1 MANSNVLYYEPNWTQ
16 ALMTDDG
23 EQIVEIAPPLEDYC
37 IVVDLEVEVPSRPI
51 EGQVKSD
58 SSTILLRYASKKGG
72 KGSVSF
78 MEGKKDGN
86 ESYLSTDAMEYGTFT
101 DIEQIS
107 GTTTNEMFGINSI
120 NIEYNNYSVPVV
132 TIEFT
137 DIRGMSLFAVEEFRH
152 NKAQNGVQFVAN
164 SDITG
169 SFFKSFFTFPYPKF
183 KLTVKGFYGQP
194 VAYDLYCS
202 DFRANFNANTGNFG
216 ATAKFIGYSFSIMN
230 DLSLTSLLASPYSEY
245 YGEKYWE
252 SKISNGTFALDNLTP
267 MPKLIELI
275 EKIDSINSLLNKTKE
290 NDELKSLQDKLNLLN
305 GIIDKCSLYANAV
318 YNNIKTNKFSLT
330 SADGLV
336 LIVSGDYSNEQT
348 ILFNREAQNLYND
361 IVKKISE
368 YDDKWLSYMTSY
380 EENVLGNVFCAEN
393 IDNSTKSYYYS
404 NLSDEEIRNVQS
416 YKFVHEFDWS
426 TLASKIQKEVTSVSS
441 KITDKEKDIAREI
454 KESIYATLGFHPSVE
469 NITNI
474 ILAHVDTFLHELYHC
489 AQSVSS
495 YAKTN
500 RQVNGYRTEKDIT
513 TYGADSSIMYA
524 FPEVVEKYE
533 RNGVK
538 QTEKSWVGKF
548 DTEAPETKLVES
560 LLKATKRI
568 ESILTKSE
576 ENADAEIIKGD
587 NEIICEDELNKGTVI
602 PITPFDIL
610 GYSEPY
616 LGTDIS
622 KIDSLCAN
630 IFLRAYTIIMSKD
643 ISKHM
648 KDIGKLDSLSFYKNI
663 PLNELNDEFVTL
675 VSPNGTMTPINV
687 INLLKH
693 QNVYT
698 NPLYSEG
705 DKMIWEQGAS
715 HNYNEPYLYQPTK
728 YCNTKFFTKDFKQM
742 LQVCPLKGIDWSEFN
757 PKLADL
763 KDKHVIT
770 NKFNENLFKIDKDW
784 EKYDFLSQTQELT
797 RISSIDK
804 ENNTLFDITKYSS
817 FFKEVIE
824 KGNFHMKSST
834 KRENS
839 TKIND
844 IAIEISNVIKG
855 YPSFT
860 LTSFNGY
867 IGGNVSNEVSLFAQD
882 EFYKVK
888 TNEGKAL
895 LFLNSFFWDIRDFM
909 NEFKKGHFN
918 YMPYYYVLT
927 IGGYLKRAV
936 NKGELTGHQVMF
948 GTEDLEGELK
958 NINAK
963 PSEFLDSRG
972 FFFWQDNLENKLLDL
987 SDGIKN
993 MLITQFENW
1002 ANSDFQTILSQFS
1015 LKISEDNDIESLIN
1029 SHSSYSSYE
1038 EYDHG
1043 FLGLKSNYRLI
1054 NKESAVEKIVVDLF
1068 KPCVVLRGTDYY
1080 MADDVVTPLTESQ
1093 LTSYIGGFIEGLREN
1108 MPETIKENG
1117 TQESTQA
1124 EIDEFK
1130 TIKEVKVSLYSYLKR
1145 IWDKWLA
1152 GSGEES
1158 NGKILWEYTKFKDRW
1173 HYIDSYYNKIGT
1185 EASINVLDFKRDI
1198 KNAYQQAGYSALSLM
1213 SSTYGH
1219 SGFNLMCTQSFMSMV
1234 TDEKMKDIFKAIPY
1248 KDIDFS
1254 DVSSVPD
1261 FVVVYIYE
1269 PSSKLDLGDDQPSD
1283 SYMIGGDDVQLPEP
1297 IKTKTLMNGYK
1308 IPSFGVSVGKLY
1320 QSYFSNVSVGMESPQ
1335 VTEHAL
1341 QATFD
1346 IAEMAQNG
1354 KPYTVVGSDLF
1365 TVWSNNSYTCTV
1377 TMMGCAWVQPLMNF
1391 QLNNVPMFKGTYLI
1405 QKVSHNISQGQ
1416 MTTTFVGTRMANVST
1431 PIVKDGLIVSSNDQT
1446 GIQANRL
1453 LSNQGE
1459 YASISND
1466 CKYKYYNPLQQA
1478 SNAGMSQEEL
1488 NMTMF
1493 DYGLKYGGWKLSG
1506 EYLPSEDWQKSHSV
1520 LDFLA
1525 CIIVGEASVLD
1536 KLGQQQV
1543 CAVIFNRYKAS
1554 GNLVNVLYN
1563 NFQHETRRWSS
1574 WDGYSEKIKSKFKDL
1589 VEEIFINTPIVLVGS
1604 ETHVERQVP
1613 IWNYKQQS
1621 GEMTQS
1627 VSTTEHMVKSMNAY
1641 DTTLG
1646 YDTNYKNPRSEKNIG
1661 DNKEPLEPIPSD
1673 SYTWHGGEYLC
1684 QHDKKGTKMGHVLV
1698 STSIK
1703 GAKAGSEL
1711 WQTVNTTVDDNKN
1724 QKPSKFC
1731 HNLFES
1737 IKKTCDASTNI
1748 TLQNLQMKEGKKD
1761 NYNTMEITCAPS
1773 SGMAQIF
1780 DIVLNAYFEHVD
1792 ELYWVVKNS
1801 GEENPQYI
1809 QVKVG
1814 GSSHTKKIAIAQE
1827 DLSKTNGVSVIN
1839 QYEGLN
1845 KLFYTSLK
1853 KHYGEI
1859 DNENAALFS
1868 TECPN
1873 FTTLVNSSMTNEDGD
1888 IIDWKNTVNGY
1899 FNTTILSCENTYL
1912 SEKPHTIDNKNTSSI
1927 FTWTGNDNAA
1937 NYSSPTQIDSTNLDM
1952 DKVVNK
1958 LKADVLPS
1966 SVGQC
1971 AGYVRRAL
1979 QEGGL
1984 EIEGHQPN
1992 SACRYVAHLPYWGFD
2007 LVYQGTVGGNNSSYV
2022 PQKGDIAVIAGVTNE
2037 DEKRKHGHIHVYG
2050 GDGWYSDFKAQTPHV
2065 YANPKGRPF
2074 KIFRQRGK

>member
-1 MANSNVLYYEPNWTQ
+1 MANSNILYYEPNWTQ
-16 ALMTDDG
+16 ALMTDGG
-23 EQIVEIAPPLEDYC
+23 EQIVEVAPPLEDYC

-101 DIEQIS
+101 DIEHIS

-152 NKAQNGVQFVAN
+152 NKVQNGVQFAAN

-252 SKISNGTFALDNLTP
+252 SKIANGTFVLDNLAP

-275 EKIDSINSLLNKTKE
+275 ERVDSINALLSKTKE
-290 NDELKSLQDKLNLLN
+290 NDELKKLQERLNLLN
-305 GIIDKCSLYANAV
+305 SIIDKCSLYANTV
-318 YNNIKTNKFSLT
+318 YNNIKTEKHSHTT
-330 SADGLV
+330 SDELMLV
-336 LIVSGDYSNEQT
+336 VSGDYSDEQN
-348 ILFNREAQNLYND
+348 ILYNRECQNIYNEIIKALTD
-361 IVKKISE
+361 
-368 YDDKWLSYMTSY
+368 YDDRWISYLSSY
-380 EENVLGNVFCAEN
+380 EENILANVFNEGNADSLTN
-393 IDNSTKSYYYS
+393 SYYYS
-404 NLSDEEIRNVQS
+404 TLSDDEIKKISS
-416 YKFVHEFDWS
+416 YKFVHEFNWLR
-426 TLASKIQKEVTSVSS
+426 LADVLQKDIVRVSDE
-441 KITDKEKDIAREI
+441 ITKKEKEIAEEVEDTI
-454 KESIYATLGFHPSVE
+454 NSALGFHPSVQ

-474 ILAHVDTFLHELYHC
+474 ILAHVDTFLHELYYC
-489 AQSVSS
+489 ASSVSS

-500 RQVNGYRTEKDIT
+500 LAVNGYRTEKDIT
-513 TYGADSSIMYA
+513 VYGADSSIMYA

-533 RNGVK
+533 KGGVS
-538 QTEKSWVGKF
+538 QIEKTWVGKF
-548 DTEAPETKLVES
+548 DKEAPETKLVES

-568 ESILTKSE
+568 ESILTQS
-576 ENADAEIIKGD
+576 EIISED
-587 NEIICEDELNKGTVI
+587 YENEIIDDELNKGTTVA
-602 PITPFDIL
+602 ITPLDAL

-616 LGTDIS
+616 LGTDTS
-622 KIDSLCAN
+622 RVDELCAN
-630 IFLRAYTIIMSKD
+630 MFLRAYSIIMSKD
-643 ISKHM
+643 LENNLEK
-648 KDIGKLDSLSFYKNI
+648 IGELDSLTFFKNVPI
-663 PLNELNDEFVTL
+663 NKITREFASM
-675 VSPNGTMTPINV
+675 VSPNGTLTPINIV
-687 INLLKH
+687 NLLKH
-693 QNVYT
+693 QNAYA
-698 NPLYSEG
+698 NPLYTDGE
-705 DKMIWEQGAS
+705 KMIWEQGADK
-715 HNYNEPYLYQPTK
+715 NYNEDYLYK
-728 YCNTKFFTKDFKQM
+728 LLNNSCNTKFFTADFKKQIE
-742 LQVCPLKGIDWSEFN
+742 VCPLDGINWQEYN
-757 PKLADL
+757 PKLVDL
-763 KDKHVIT
+763 SSKHVIT
-770 NKFNENLFKIDKDW
+770 NKFSEHLFKIDTNW
-784 EKYDFLSQTQELT
+784 EKYDNFSRNQQLCGISKIDNENDMAFY
-797 RISSIDK
+797 ISS
-804 ENNTLFDITKYSS
+804 YST
-817 FFKEVIE
+817 FFKTVF
-824 KGNFHMKSST
+824 KNGNFCMQGGSEIKDTS
-834 KRENS
+834 
-839 TKIND
+839 
-844 IAIEISNVIKG
+844 IELPNAVKG

-867 IGGNVSNEVSLFAQD
+867 ENGSISKNISLFAQK
-882 EFYKVK
+882 EFYDVP
-888 TNEGKAL
+888 TDEGKAL
-895 LFLNSFFWDIRDFM
+895 LFLNSFYWDIRDFM
-909 NEFKKGHFN
+909 NEFRKGHFN

-927 IGGYLKRAV
+927 IGGYLKRARTYG
-936 NKGELTGHQVMF
+936 NKTGHQLMF
-948 GTEDLEGELK
+948 GKQPLHGDLERLNE
-958 NINAK
+958 K
-963 PSEFLDSRG
+963 PSEFLDNRG
-972 FFFWQDNLENKLLDL
+972 FFYWQDNVKSKILGLN
-987 SDGIKN
+987 SDVQDIFIKE
-993 MLITQFENW
+993 FENW
-1002 ANSDFQTILSQFS
+1002 VKDGFKTILSRFS
-1015 LKISEDNDIESLIN
+1015 LALNDNTNIEELVKKSKIYSGSVKYNYGFRDKKY
-1029 SHSSYSSYE
+1029 SYK
-1038 EYDHG
+1038 
-1043 FLGLKSNYRLI
+1043 LL
-1054 NKESAVEKIVVDLF
+1054 NKEGAVAKIVSDLF
-1068 KPCVVLRGTDYY
+1068 KPCMVIRGTDYY
-1080 MADDVVTPLTESQ
+1080 TQDNLYRPLNEVQ
-1093 LTSYIGGFIEGLREN
+1093 LTSYLRGFINGLRNN
-1108 MPETIKENG
+1108 MPDIVNELET
-1117 TQESTQA
+1117 QMQA
-1124 EIDEFK
+1124 QIDEFK

-1152 GSGEES
+1152 GNGEEKD
-1158 NGKILWEYTKFKDRW
+1158 GRILWEYNKFKDRW

-1198 KNAYQQAGYSALSLM
+1198 KNAYHQAGYSALSLM

-1219 SGFNLMCTQSFMSMV
+1219 SGFNLMCTQSFMSMI

-1248 KDIDFS
+1248 KNIDFS
-1254 DVSSVPD
+1254 DISSVPD

-1269 PSSKLDLGDDQPSD
+1269 PSSKLDLGDKQPSD
-1283 SYMIGGDDVQLPEP
+1283 SFMIGGDEVQLPEP
-1297 IKTKTLMNGYK
+1297 IKSKTLMSGYK
-1308 IPSFGVSVGKLY
+1308 IPAFGVSVGKLY
-1320 QSYFSNVSVGMESPQ
+1320 QSYFSNVSVSMESPQ

-1365 TVWSNNSYTCTV
+1365 TVWSNNSYTCSV
-1377 TMMGCAWVQPLMNF
+1377 TMMGCAWIQPLMMF

-1416 MTTTFVGTRMANVST
+1416 MTTTFIGTRMANVST
-1431 PIVKDGLIVSSNDQT
+1431 PIVKDGLIVSSNGQT
-1446 GIQANRL
+1446 GIQASRL
-1453 LSNQGE
+1453 QSNQGE
-1459 YASISND
+1459 IASINND
-1466 CKYKYYNPLQQA
+1466 CKYKYYNPLYDTV
-1478 SNAGMSQEEL
+1478 SAGMSQEEL

-1506 EYLPSEDWQKSHSV
+1506 EYLPSEEWQKSHSV

-1563 NFQHETRRWSS
+1563 NFQHETKRWGN
-1574 WDGYSEKIKSKFKDL
+1574 WDEYSEKIKSKFKDL

-1613 IWNYKQQS
+1613 IWNYKQKS
-1621 GEMTQS
+1621 GEMS
-1627 VSTTEHMVKSMNAY
+1627 ESTSMTEHMVKSMNAY

-1661 DNKEPLEPIPSD
+1661 DNEEPLEPIPSD

-1724 QKPSKFC
+1724 QKPSKLC
-1731 HNLFES
+1731 KNLFES
-1737 IKKTCDASTNI
+1737 IKKTCDASKNI
-1748 TLQNLQMKEGKKD
+1748 TLQDLQMKEGKKD
-1761 NYNTMEITCAPS
+1761 NYDTMEITCAPS

-1814 GSSHTKKIAIAQE
+1814 GSSNTKKIAIAQE

-1873 FTTLVNSSMTNEDGD
+1873 FTTLVNSSATNEDGD

-1952 DKVVNK
+1952 DKVVNE
-1958 LKADVLPS
+1958 LKSMS
-1966 SVGQC
+1966 SNNSSSIGEC
-1971 AGYVRRAL
+1971 ARYVRRAL

-1984 EIEGHQPN
+1984 EIGGHHPN

-2022 PQKGDIAVIAGVTNE
+2022 PKLGDIAVIAGVTNE
-2037 DEKRKHGHIHVYG
+2037 EEKRKHGHIHVYG
-2050 GDGWYSDFKAQTPHV
+2050 EDGWYSDFKAQTPHV

-2074 KIFRQRGK
+2074 KIFRKRGE